1 MDIKIQGTHY
11 GFRNVA
17 LVYITVMYGETWF
30 VTCKSLGN
38 VPPTD
43 FHESAAGPGNLQN
56 LALKWRHGFV
66 RLNLCHPS
74 CK

>member
-1 MDIKIQGTHY
+1 
-11 GFRNVA
+11 
-17 LVYITVMYGETWF
+17 

-38 VPPTD
+38 VLPTD
-43 FHESAAGPGNLQN
+43 FHGSAAGPGNLQN
-56 LALKWRHGFV
+56 LTLKWRHGFV